1 MTSRI
6 VLLLLVMPAPA
17 LAQDGGMTVEALAA
31 RVAPLL
37 PAGAPTIVRSDFVGV
52 AMKAQLSEADQPHPT
67 PRTVDITL
75 GLRVGPK
82 VTPDQRRA
90 LETRN
95 DSLRKKLDTMERSM
109 RGFECDEQESAWA
122 QGGCFHPKTKAQVQQ
137 VDAYKRIEKKLV
149 AVPTHHLGDFTSATV
164 ETAIDGLPARWYHQL
179 SCDGCDGLRA
189 RLLALLT
196 AY

>member
-122 QGGCFHPKTKAQVQQ
+122 QGGCFHPARRRPDTPPRGLHQRDRRDGHRWASCPVVPPAQ
-137 VDAYKRIEKKLV
+137 L
-149 AVPTHHLGDFTSATV
+149 
-164 ETAIDGLPARWYHQL
+164 
-179 SCDGCDGLRA
+179 
-189 RLLALLT
+189 
-196 AY
+196 